1 MDNVI
6 FKEGGGDHKALFA
19 AYYTANG
26 TDQAKSG
33 KSFVHEIPLVKKL
46 LNILQKQHK
55 NADDFHK
62 RQWLSIP
69 LQAGFSR
76 QMLVKAGWKISS
88 SYKSW
93 NTAKQHCVENHAGS
107 PVVENR
113 GRKGISKKI
122 KSNIKKFVSLENCSY
137 LGSKLVYNG
146 PKLIDG
152 IFNEKRKKINV
163 RYRYFS
169 MSKLYGMWKKNCKE
183 NAKDYCPMTQFRKI
197 IADLKFLK
205 KPKTKTDMC
214 SICVEGEKLSAKLE
228 KEKDK
233 KKRKVLEKR
242 IKLYNRHR
250 EDELHQR
257 LKFKESISK
266 IEKNHVVLVLDF
278 KQNIKINT
286 SPNTQISSEFYTPPQ
301 RTVFEAVAFY
311 TKNDVVVKRYYDFIS
326 DNLQHNSFFV
336 IKALQKLFRHKKFSQ
351 HKFSVELLDGQ

>member
-1 MDNVI
+1 M
-6 FKEGGGDHKALFA
+6 
-19 AYYTANG
+19 
-26 TDQAKSG
+26 
-33 KSFVHEIPLVKKL
+33 
-46 LNILQKQHK
+46 
-55 NADDFHK
+55 
-62 RQWLSIP
+62 
-69 LQAGFSR
+69 
-76 QMLVKAGWKISS
+76 SS
-88 SYKSW
+88 
-93 NTAKQHCVENHAGS
+93 
-107 PVVENR
+107 
-113 GRKGISKKI
+113 
-122 KSNIKKFVSLENCSY
+122 ENCSY

-152 IFNEKRKKINV
+152 VLNENREKINV

-169 MSKLYGMWKKNCKE
+169 ISKLYGMWKKNCKE

-197 IADLKFLK
+197 ITDLKFLK

-228 KEKDK
+228 KEKDN

-301 RTVFEAVAFY
+301 RTVFEAVTFY
-311 TKNDVVVKRYYDFIS
+311 TKNDVVVKR
-326 DNLQHNSFFV
+326 
-336 IKALQKLFRHKKFSQ
+336 LFLTIYNIILF
-351 HKFSVELLDGQ
+351 L